1 MKRFTRISM
10 ALLVCAILA
19 AITGCSKIS
28 RIKNSISGDKFTEI
42 AEDYGLE
49 VGKKENSS
57 ITTYI
62 AQGNDIYAEFYVFDK
77 NSYVSTSYQY
87 ITGNIESAF
96 EDITAETETMDGEYP
111 RFQMKADSLNA
122 VASVI
127 GNTMVYAYSTS
138 ASGIGN
144 VDELWR
150 RSAINTADR
159 GSVYGEWFKVQGGSP
174 VRDGGTC
181 GRIQKGNEH
190 SLY

>member
-10 ALLVCAILA
+10 VLCVCVILA

-96 EDITAETETMDGEYP
+96 EDITAETETRDGEY
-111 RFQMKADSLNA
+111 A

-144 VDELWR
+144 VDEFM
-150 RSAINTADR
+150 
-159 GSVYGEWFKVQGGSP
+159 EKVG
-174 VRDGGTC
+174 
-181 GRIQKGNEH
+181 
-190 SLY
+190 Y

>member
-1 MKRFTRISM
+1 M
-10 ALLVCAILA
+10 LLA

-96 EDITAETETMDGEYP
+96 EDITAETETRDDGVSEISDEGGFSECCCFGNRKYHGICL
-111 RFQMKADSLNA
+111 FHI
-122 VASVI
+122 SV
-127 GNTMVYAYSTS
+127 GN
-138 ASGIGN
+138 
-144 VDELWR
+144 R
-150 RSAINTADR
+150 
-159 GSVYGEWFKVQGGSP
+159 
-174 VRDGGTC
+174 
-181 GRIQKGNEH
+181 
-190 SLY
+190 

>member
-96 EDITAETETMDGEYP
+96 EDITAET
-111 RFQMKADSLNA
+111 
-122 VASVI
+122 
-127 GNTMVYAYSTS
+127 
-138 ASGIGN
+138 
-144 VDELWR
+144 
-150 RSAINTADR
+150 
-159 GSVYGEWFKVQGGSP
+159 
-174 VRDGGTC
+174 
-181 GRIQKGNEH
+181 
-190 SLY
+190 

>member
-10 ALLVCAILA
+10 ALLMCVILT

-42 AEDYGLE
+42 AEDYGLKVE
-49 VGKKENSS
+49 KKENSS

-77 NSYVSTSYQY
+77 SSYVSTSYQY

-96 EDITAETETMDGEYP
+96 EDITAETETKDGEYS

-144 VDELWR
+144 VDEFM
-150 RSAINTADR
+150 
-159 GSVYGEWFKVQGGSP
+159 EKVG
-174 VRDGGTC
+174 
-181 GRIQKGNEH
+181 
-190 SLY
+190 Y

>member
-62 AQGNDIYAEFYVFDK
+62 AQGNDIYAEFYVLTRAHMSRPAISILPAIS
-77 NSYVSTSYQY
+77 NRHLRISRLRQRQWTVS
-87 ITGNIESAF
+87 I
-96 EDITAETETMDGEYP
+96 
-111 RFQMKADSLNA
+111 
-122 VASVI
+122 
-127 GNTMVYAYSTS
+127 
-138 ASGIGN
+138 
-144 VDELWR
+144 
-150 RSAINTADR
+150 
-159 GSVYGEWFKVQGGSP
+159 
-174 VRDGGTC
+174 RDF
-181 GRIQKGNEH
+181 R
-190 SLY
+190 

>member
-10 ALLVCAILA
+10 VLCVCVILA

-96 EDITAETETMDGEYP
+96 EDITAETETRDSEYP

-144 VDELWR
+144 VDEFM
-150 RSAINTADR
+150 
-159 GSVYGEWFKVQGGSP
+159 EKVG
-174 VRDGGTC
+174 
-181 GRIQKGNEH
+181 
-190 SLY
+190 Y

>member
-10 ALLVCAILA
+10 ALLVCVILA

-77 NSYVSTSYQY
+77 SSYVSTSYQY

-96 EDITAETETMDGEYP
+96 EDITAETETRDGEYP

-144 VDELWR
+144 VDEFM
-150 RSAINTADR
+150 
-159 GSVYGEWFKVQGGSP
+159 EKVG
-174 VRDGGTC
+174 
-181 GRIQKGNEH
+181 
-190 SLY
+190 Y